1 MNQNQLTQKEKL
13 LLQDL
18 KSQEE
23 LCIKKYSKFA
33 NEVGDNVLKQL
44 FQQLK
49 QHEEQHL
56 NTINQIMA
64 GQTPV
69 QSSGSQQNMQAQS
82 QQGGQQQSWQGQSQG
97 MQAGGQQQGSQGQS
111 QGMQAGG
118 QQQNWQAQ
126 QQGMQAGSQSQS
138 GQSHQNFTP
147 NSNFKSPNANQKDFD
162 LVQDLLSTEKYV
174 SGTYNTAI
182 FEFNNTQIRQVLNHI
197 QKEEQEHGELLYN
210 YLKQNNAYPLQ
221 A

>member
-97 MQAGGQQQGSQGQS
+97 MQAGGQQQ
-111 QGMQAGG
+111 
-118 QQQNWQAQ
+118 NWQAQ

-138 GQSHQNFTP
+138 GQSNQNFTP

-162 LVQDLLSTEKYV
+162 LVQDLLSTEKCFRNLQHCNLRVQQHTNQTSFESY
-174 SGTYNTAI
+174 SKGRTRTRRIAI
-182 FEFNNTQIRQVLNHI
+182 QLSEA
-197 QKEEQEHGELLYN
+197 K
-210 YLKQNNAYPLQ
+210 
-221 A
+221 

>member
-1 MNQNQLTQKEKL
+1 MHNSSGGDKMNQSQLTQKEKL

-23 LCIKKYSKFA
+23 LCIKKYSKYM
-33 NEVGDNVLKQL
+33 NEAGDEVLKQL
-44 FQQLK
+44 FRQLGMN
-49 QHEEQHL
+49 EEQHL
-56 NTINQIMA
+56 NTINQILS

-69 QSSGSQQNMQAQS
+69 MQSGGQAQ
-82 QQGGQQQSWQGQSQG
+82 GQQQSGQSTQ
-97 MQAGGQQQGSQGQS
+97 
-111 QGMQAGG
+111 
-118 QQQNWQAQ
+118 
-126 QQGMQAGSQSQS
+126 
-138 GQSHQNFTP
+138 FTP
-147 NSNFKSPNANQKDFD
+147 TSDLKSPNASQKDFD

-174 SGTYNTAI
+174 SATYNTAI
-182 FEFNNTQIRQVLNHI
+182 FEFNNSQIRKTLNHI

>member
-82 QQGGQQQSWQGQSQG
+82 QQGGQQQ
-97 MQAGGQQQGSQGQS
+97 GSQGQS

-147 NSNFKSPNANQKDFD
+147 NSNFKSSNANQKDFD

>member
-23 LCIKKYSKFA
+23 LCIKKYSKYA

-44 FQQLK
+44 FQQLR

-56 NTINQIMA
+56 NTINQIMT

-69 QSSGSQQNMQAQS
+69 QSSGSQQNMQASS
-82 QQGGQQQSWQGQSQG
+82 QQSGGQPQSWQTQPQG
-97 MQAGGQQQGSQGQS
+97 MQAGGQ
-111 QGMQAGG
+111 
-118 QQQNWQAQ
+118 
-126 QQGMQAGSQSQS
+126 SQS
-138 GQSHQNFTP
+138 GQSNQNFTP

-162 LVQDLLSTEKYV
+162 LVNDLLSTEKYV

-182 FEFNNTQIRQVLNHI
+182 FEFNNTQIRQTLNHI

>member
-82 QQGGQQQSWQGQSQG
+82 QQ
-97 MQAGGQQQGSQGQS
+97 GGQQQGSQGQS